1 MEMLENLQENGGKR
15 PILLKMAS
23 TAEQIFPSVADSKLE
38 RNINIFMVLNF
49 YQQEKIC
56 WKLPV
61 KIL

>member
-56 WKLPV
+56 
-61 KIL
+61 